1 MEHLIQAAT
10 AFIDRD
16 GYAALFVLMALG
28 NIGIPVGTEIV
39 MPVAGAFVAKG
50 HLPSLWLTGVVGLLG
65 ELTGSLVLYAI
76 GYYGGRPFVAKWGKY
91 VGLSMHKLDIA
102 HGFYQRYGT
111 KTVFISRFIPFLRG
125 VSALPAGISQMNW
138 AAFLV
143 YTAAGS
149 AFFCFG
155 LAALGNALGNRLGS
169 VLPLIH
175 SVGYT
180 VLAVAVVAA
189 IAVYVFVQR
198 RKAGNAG

>member
-16 GYAALFVLMALG
+16 GYVALFVLMALG

-50 HLPSLWLTGVVGLLG
+50 HLSSLWLTGVVGILG
-65 ELTGSLVLYAI
+65 ELTGSFVLYGI
-76 GYYGGRPFVAKWGKY
+76 GYYGGRPFVARYGKY
-91 VGLSMHKLDIA
+91 VGLSMHKLDVA
-102 HGFYQRYGT
+102 HTFYERYGS
-111 KTVFISRFIPFLRG
+111 KTVFVCRFIPFLRG

-138 AAFLV
+138 AHFLL

-175 SVGYT
+175 SVGYV
-180 VLAVAVVAA
+180 VLALAVVA
-189 IAVYVFVQR
+189 IVVFFIVRSR
-198 RKAGNAG
+198 RAKPAA